1 VKIEMTAA
9 VEPTVMKV
17 RGLAR
22 QYGTV
27 EDHSDCR
34 APMYRA

>member
-27 EDHSDCR
+27 EAHSDCR